1 MMKKLFAIS
10 VSLLVAIAFAAA
22 MDAPSIIPQPQK
34 MELRSGEFL
43 LRADTT
49 VFADRDS
56 RQTATQLAE
65 RLRKATGYPLRL
77 KSHSGRETPTGI
89 LLTTKNAN
97 TNLGAEG
104 YELDVST
111 NSVVLRAPTRAGLF
125 YGAQTL
131 LQLLPAEIFS
141 TNVSDKAEWWV
152 PCVHIED
159 QPRFK
164 WRGLMLDV
172 SRHFYNK
179 AEVERIL
186 DEMALYKLNTFHWHL
201 VDDQGWRIEIKKY
214 PRLTQIGAWR
224 NQSDLPR
231 ANDGTNAHP
240 AWMAPATDKFGPDG
254 RYGGFYTQKDIREVV
269 AYAAARHI
277 TIVPE
282 IEMPGHSGAALMAY
296 PELGCSDT
304 TNSTD
309 FFRAGIHN
317 GIYCPANEQTFK
329 FLDDVLSEVFEL
341 FPGKYIHIGGDEVR
355 TNYWHHSAECQELM
369 QREGLKNEYEL
380 QSWFI
385 KRMEKFINAH
395 GRTLIGWSEILKGGL
410 ATNAAV
416 MDWIGG
422 AKEAAEAGHD
432 AVMTP
437 TSYCYINYC
446 QSTNREAEP
455 RAQGGFLSLRKVYSF
470 EPIPADL
477 PPQFQSHILGAQ
489 GNLWMEWIASM
500 PHVEYMLYP
509 RLCALAE
516 VVWSPRP
523 QSGNRNWDDFVQRL
537 AVNER
542 RLDELGIN
550 YHRGYSEPLN
560 ALGTIVRPPPNKL
573 SPGTDWMTAR
583 ITTDYIDAKVSLA
596 YPGLEGLSVDSLG
609 KEHFPL
615 VTIVPPA
622 QAQPGRARRSGSRVE
637 YHREAANWSD
647 PARWAIE
654 IRTNE
659 ILMESHWSADDPP
672 EPLVLNIENRFCHVT
687 LLGSIDTNEATPIPA
702 SAEQWNTNHP
712 DTSASVLL
720 PAILHFPDQG
730 SFRISAV
737 TPAAKSLGYL
747 APSRQNKL
755 IQITFP
761 AATREH
767 PEVKYRWQ
775 VAAIHPDITAEDS
788 DTRFDG
794 FRRDWLN
801 ILQLSPH
808 WRALANH
815 SSSDTCGFCYYEY
828 ADIANRTPRLADGLT
843 ALDMIRQTLDRIIA
857 GGYAYGMPGYGFG
870 AFPEFSSDTFPSFL
884 IAAEDYIQ
892 GSNDKAWLAA
902 NYDHIKSWADKM
914 LSTDTDGNGLIEYNC
929 VTANSGSWPQRIKY
943 RPSNW
948 WDTIG
953 FGHED
958 AYANALAYRA
968 LRGLEELARQSSHP
982 DDETHYRAAAD
993 KLKENYFNTFY
1004 NPASGVLAGWRS
1016 ADGQLHDYYFL
1027 FVNGIAIHN
1036 GLVPADKAN
1045 SIMDHLLAKMK
1056 EVGYT
1061 RFDLGLPG
1069 NLISVAKKDYVD
1081 HNPRFGGGTN
1091 EDNSDGF
1098 QIYENGGATG
1108 SFAYFTLAALY
1119 DLGRIEDGDRILMPM
1134 LDGFAKGGFQGFC
1147 DNRMSKDWKTWDGNC
1162 HGYEGFLTDN
1172 YYALLSVLDREAAIK
1187 RAGGVAPQ
1195 LKSDQ

>member
-1 MMKKLFAIS
+1 MKKSLAAL
-10 VSLLVAIAFAAA
+10 VSFLSAIAFAAA
-22 MDAPSIIPQPQK
+22 MDAPSIIPQPK
-34 MELRSGEFL
+34 TMELRSGEFL
-43 LRADTT
+43 LRPDTK
-49 VFADRDS
+49 VFTDKNS

-65 RLRKATGYPLRL
+65 RLRKSTGYPLKI
-77 KSHSGRETPTGI
+77 KSYSSRETPAGI
-89 LLTTKNAN
+89 LLTTKDAN

-104 YELDVST
+104 YDLDVSG
-111 NSVVLRAPTRAGLF
+111 NSVVIRAPIQAGLF
-125 YGAQTL
+125 YGAQTF
-131 LQLLPAEIFS
+131 LQLLPPEIFS
-141 TNVSDKAEWWV
+141 TNVANKSEWRV
-152 PCVHIED
+152 PSLHIED

-164 WRGLMLDV
+164 WRGFMLDV

-179 AEVERIL
+179 ADVERIL

-224 NQSDLPR
+224 KQSDLPR
-231 ANDGTNAHP
+231 ANDGTTAHP
-240 AWMAPATDKFGPDG
+240 AWMAPAADKFGPDG

-282 IEMPGHSGAALMAY
+282 IEMPGHSGAALTAY
-296 PELGCSDT
+296 PELRCLDT
-304 TNSTD
+304 TNNAD

-341 FPGKYIHIGGDEVR
+341 FPGQYIHIGGDEVN
-355 TNYWHHSAECQELM
+355 TNYWHRSPECQALM
-369 QREGLKNEYEL
+369 QRDGLKNEYEL

-395 GRTLIGWSEILKGGL
+395 GRTMIGWSEILKGGL

-422 AKEAAEAGHD
+422 AQEAAEAGHD

-446 QSTNREAEP
+446 QSTNLEAEP

-470 EPIPADL
+470 EPVPANL
-477 PPQFQSHILGAQ
+477 PAQFQSHILGAQ
-489 GNLWMEWIASM
+489 GNLWTEWIASV
-500 PHVEYMLYP
+500 PHVEYMLFP

-516 VVWSPRP
+516 VVWSPAP
-523 QSGNRNWDDFVQRL
+523 QAASRNWDDFVRRL
-537 AVNER
+537 SVNER
-542 RLDELGIN
+542 RLDELGVN
-550 YHRGYSEPLN
+550 YHRGFSEPLN
-560 ALGTIVRPPPNKL
+560 AN
-573 SPGTDWMTAR
+573 SPTTTNREPAR
-583 ITTDYIDAKVSLA
+583 ITTDYIDAKVSLN
-596 YPGLEGLSVDSLG
+596 YPGFEGLSVDSLG

-615 VTIVPPA
+615 VTIEPPT
-622 QAQPGRARRSGSRVE
+622 QAQPMRAHRRGSRVE
-637 YHREAANWSD
+637 YRQPGASSLE
-647 PARWAIE
+647 PALWAIE

-659 ILMESHWSADDPP
+659 ILMESHWSADSPP
-672 EPLVLNIENRFCHVT
+672 EPLALNVENRICHVT
-687 LLGSIDTNEATPIPA
+687 LLGSLDTNGAPRIPA
-702 SAEQWNTNHP
+702 SASEWNAARP

-730 SFRISAV
+730 SFRISTD
-737 TPAAKSLGYL
+737 TPAAAKSLGYL
-747 APSRQNKL
+747 APNRQSKV

-761 AATREH
+761 AATQEN
-767 PEVKYRWQ
+767 PVVKYRWE
-775 VAAIHPDITAEDS
+775 VVAIHPEITAQDS
-788 DTRFDG
+788 DARFDG

-815 SSSDTCGFCYYEY
+815 STSDTCGFCYYEY
-828 ADIANRTPRLADGLT
+828 ADIALQTPQLADGLT
-843 ALDMIRQTLDRIIA
+843 ALDMVRQTLDRIIA
-857 GGYAYGMPGYGFG
+857 GGFAYGMPGYGFG
-870 AFPEFSSDTFPSFL
+870 SFPEYSSDTLPSFL
-884 IAAEDYIQ
+884 IAAEDYVQ
-892 GSNDKAWLAA
+892 GSNDKEWLAA
-902 NYDHIKSWADKM
+902 NYEHIKSWADKM

-929 VTANSGSWPQRIKY
+929 VSANSGSWPQRIKY

-968 LRGLEELARQSSHP
+968 LRGLEQLARQSNHS
-982 DDETHYRAAAD
+982 DDEARYRAAAD

-1004 NPASGVLAGWRS
+1004 NPATGVLAGWRS

-1027 FVNGIAIHN
+1027 FVNGIAIHY
-1036 GLVPADKAN
+1036 GLVPTDKAN

-1098 QIYENGGATG
+1098 QIYENGGATA

-1119 DLGRIEDGDRILMPM
+1119 DLGRIQDGDQILMPM

-1147 DNRMSKDWKTWDGNC
+1147 DNKMSKDWKTWDGNC

-1172 YYALLSVLDREAAIK
+1172 YYALLAVLDREAAIK
-1187 RAGGVAPQ
+1187 RAGGKPSEI
-1195 LKSDQ
+1195 KSQ